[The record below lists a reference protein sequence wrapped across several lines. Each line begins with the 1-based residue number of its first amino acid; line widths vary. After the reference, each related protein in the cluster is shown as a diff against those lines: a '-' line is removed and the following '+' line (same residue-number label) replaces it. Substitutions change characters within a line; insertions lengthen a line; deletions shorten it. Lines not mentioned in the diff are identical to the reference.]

1 MAKVKQRLRFAEC
14 RSLGHQWHHA
24 GRVSDSDSDGT
35 RLLNRPSY
43 FGMIGFRSVCSGCG
57 TERIKWVTRS
67 GVLDKSPEYRYPDG
81 YQTHGDDRQ
90 SLSEWRQEFIVYSLD
105 DILEVTA

>member
-1 MAKVKQRLRFAEC
+1 MV
-14 RSLGHQWHHA
+14 
-24 GRVSDSDSDGT
+24 
-35 RLLNRPSY
+35 
-43 FGMIGFRSVCSGCG
+43 GFRSICSWCS

-90 SLSEWRQEFIVYSLD
+90 SLSEWRQEFIITTLD
-105 DILEVTA
+105 DILEVHQ